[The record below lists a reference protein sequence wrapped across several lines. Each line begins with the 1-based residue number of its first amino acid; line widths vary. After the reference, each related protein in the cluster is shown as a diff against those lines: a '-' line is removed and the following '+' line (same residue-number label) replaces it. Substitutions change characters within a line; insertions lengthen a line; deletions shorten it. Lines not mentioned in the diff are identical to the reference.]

1 MSHGNKPSRSLIK
14 KHVPWFDL
22 RKYDGLE
29 GASPEL
35 WYRQFALRVDLR
47 RMRSLLLPPEH
58 QYTPMYR
65 EVHGNLMH
73 LIREKGIIDDRSLEL
88 FLQLEMYLSP
98 EAFSTFHSVSS
109 DGLHVRPM
117 TVGDQLRIALGLKP
131 ESVRQAQEAHDRD
144 PYSVRQQSEPG
155 ARPSSILS
163 EPLLDHL
170 GRSSIGS
177 GEAFLRVDLRF
188 PRTLIKKQVEEIV
201 DKLSA
206 QMEMYLPQKKQIK
219 LPATKSWIRS
229 KVLPY
234 IDLCQW
240 LDEEPNHALRDQ
252 LFEADKA
259 EALGIEIKQLQDTT
273 SVHVAELTDP
283 LSWTFMHLAE
293 AAISS
298 HRGPLTPLRKTKRK
312 RNGKEKN

>member
-14 KHVPWFDL
+14 KHAPWFDV

-29 GASPEL
+29 GASQEL
-35 WYRQFALRVDLR
+35 WYRQFALRIDLR

-65 EVHGNLMH
+65 EVHSNLMY
-73 LIREKGIIDDRSLEL
+73 LVRGKGIIDDRSLEL

-109 DGLHVRPM
+109 AGLHVRPM
-117 TVGDQLRIALGLKP
+117 TVGDQLRIVLGLKP
-131 ESVRQAQEAHDRD
+131 ESVKQAQEAHNRD

-155 ARPSSILS
+155 ARPSTILS
-163 EPLLDHL
+163 ESLLDHL
-170 GRSSIGS
+170 GRSSIGLA
-177 GEAFLRVDLRF
+177 EAFLRVDLRF

-206 QMEMYLPQKKQIK
+206 QMKMYLPQKNQTKS
-219 LPATKSWIRS
+219 PATKAWIRS

-252 LFEADKA
+252 LLEADKA
-259 EALGIEIKQLQDTT
+259 EALGIDPKQLHDTT
-273 SVHVAELTDP
+273 FGHADELTNE
-283 LSWTFMHLAE
+283 LSWTFLHLAE

-298 HRGPLTPLRKTKRK
+298 RRGPLTPLRKTKRK
-312 RNGKEKN
+312 AKSGEKN